1 MKVIIECETK
11 EMADFMLALSKP
23 VDIDTIMNTMADKIK
38 GTINV
43 VSYNLQK

>member
-11 EMADFMLALSKP
+11 EMADFMLALSQP

-38 GTINV
+38 DTINV
-43 VSYNLQK
+43 VSHTVQE